1 MNLNRASGIDVS
13 HWKPILDFRALKSS
27 DVSFVGVK
35 ATEGHS
41 YVDPAFEAHR
51 KGIRQNG
58 FSLGIYYH
66 FARSGNPIAQ
76 AEWFAK
82 TVGKLEE
89 NERVCLD
96 LEVVPVL
103 DDVASSSK
111 NPRAAV
117 NWVTRFYDVLFERYP
132 DRRPLIYTSKR
143 IWRMLAPEGL
153 APEGLAPEG
162 LAPEGLAPEGSE
174 GDSWKYAPR
183 VDLWAPR
190 YNDHGIAPSLPAPW
204 AKAGWTI
211 WQWSDG
217 DFPPKITPGVGR
229 CDVNWFRSDKL
240 ALENYAKERRID

>member
-1 MNLNRASGIDVS
+1 VTLNRASGIDVS
-13 HWKPILDFRALKSS
+13 HWKPILDFRALRSS
-27 DVSFVGVK
+27 NILFVGAK
-35 ATEGHS
+35 TSEGHA
-41 YVDPAFEAHR
+41 YIDPTFETHR
-51 KGIRQNG
+51 KGIRRNG
-58 FSLGIYYH
+58 FSLAIYYH

-76 AEWFAK
+76 AERFAK
-82 TVGKLEE
+82 IVGKLEE

-103 DDVASSSK
+103 DDVISLPE
-111 NPRAAV
+111 NPHTSID
-117 NWVTRFYDVLFERYP
+117 WITRFYDVLFERYP

-153 APEGLAPEG
+153 AS
-162 LAPEGLAPEGSE
+162 EGSE

-190 YNDHGIAPSLPAPW
+190 YNDHGIEPNLPAPW
-204 AKAGWTI
+204 AKSGWTI

-217 DFPPKITPGVGR
+217 DFPPKITLGVGR

-240 ALENYAKERRID
+240 ALENYAKERGID

>member
-82 TVGKLEE
+82 TAGKLEE

-111 NPRAAV
+111 NPCAGI

-143 IWRMLAPEGL
+143 IWRMLAPEG
-153 APEGLAPEG
+153 
-162 LAPEGLAPEGSE
+162 SE
-174 GDSWKYAPR
+174 VDSWKYAPR
-183 VDLWAPR
+183 VDLWTPR
-190 YNDHGIAPSLPAPW
+190 YNDHGIAPNLPTPW

-240 ALENYAKERRID
+240 ALENYAKERGID